1 MEWKLQNRWKDLSTG
16 KKIFVVIIIL
26 WLAGGIINRDSSNS
40 VETSRSVETIEGT
53 ESCLIGVDW
62 IYPSSSN
69 PTGAWKFSSDGTF
82 NSSTTAFG
90 GMSAWGNWSVIG
102 PGEIQVSY
110 TRTTEGTI
118 PNNQILTMSSCGS
131 LKVGSTNYSKL

>member
-40 VETSRSVETIEGT
+40 VETSMSVETNEGT
-53 ESCLIGVDW
+53 KSCLIGVDW

-69 PTGAWKFSSDGTF
+69 PTGAWKFSLDGTF

-90 GMSAWGNWSVIG
+90 GMSAWGNWSVLG
-102 PGEIQVSY
+102 PGKIEVSY

-118 PNNQILTMSSCGS
+118 PSNQILTMSSCGS
-131 LKVGSTNYSKL
+131 LKVGSTNYSKY